1 MKRLLFVLAAL
12 AAVRCFGVAASQAW
26 VTNYVAQAIAG
37 SKSEL
42 EAQVSVTNVGGV
54 TTLSTGTG
62 RNLVRI
68 VLENATDAALQ
79 ATNCSAFAMTRGIT
93 NGFLF
98 VWDGRGRY
106 ISWRGDIVCTPTNFT
121 HFGVQS
127 FPTNGVDRFPGWF
140 DVGGVLIQPSASFSL
155 TNGIPEVDQ

>member
-1 MKRLLFVLAAL
+1 MKRLLLVLAAL

-98 VWDGRGRY
+98 VWNGRGRCSRKGAASHTGFCFFNRKLY
-106 ISWRGDIVCTPTNFT
+106 AILVISFHRET
-121 HFGVQS
+121 S
-127 FPTNGVDRFPGWF
+127 L
-140 DVGGVLIQPSASFSL
+140 LI
-155 TNGIPEVDQ
+155 TM